1 MVILDFD
8 GHEVVRNP
16 AAVELGLSPS
26 DLRDLR
32 IGESHDYRTSS
43 GMVIR
48 CSCRSFIDRG
58 VEHRFY
64 LAEDISGSVAAAERG
79 AYEKVI
85 RVMAH
90 EVNNTMA
97 GFSSALSTALPEI
110 DDKEIH
116 LGDIMGIGDDG
127 ILAVGRE
134 LGETTLRMMEA
145 LVDADSEI
153 IGVYFGEEVSEKD
166 AQALGDEIAEK
177 YPDAEVEV
185 HYGGQPIYYY
195 VISVE

>member
-1 MVILDFD
+1 
-8 GHEVVRNP
+8 
-16 AAVELGLSPS
+16 
-26 DLRDLR
+26 
-32 IGESHDYRTSS
+32 
-43 GMVIR
+43 
-48 CSCRSFIDRG
+48 
-58 VEHRFY
+58 
-64 LAEDISGSVAAAERG
+64 
-79 AYEKVI
+79 
-85 RVMAH
+85 
-90 EVNNTMA
+90 
-97 GFSSALSTALPEI
+97 
-110 DDKEIH
+110 
-116 LGDIMGIGDDG
+116 MGIGDDG